1 MYELDGIVY
10 ADNPAPLLTVKSV
23 RALTDYKLLV
33 CFSTDEKKIV
43 DISSLLEE
51 PVFSA
56 LKDVTVFNTA
66 YVDYGTVVW
75 NDGTIDIA
83 PEYLYENAI
92 NCEQPAFSL
101 NTAQCH
107 SGNK

>member
-10 ADNPAPLLTVKSV
+10 SDDPTPLLTVKSV
-23 RALTDYKLLV
+23 RALVDYKLLV
-33 CFSTDEKKIV
+33 CFSTGEKKIV
-43 DISSLLEE
+43 DMSLLLDE

-56 LKDVTVFNTA
+56 LKDVTVFNSV

-92 NCEQPAFSL
+92 QSEQPSFSL
-101 NTAQCH
+101 
-107 SGNK
+107 SKV